1 MRDISNK
8 PRLMPVPLSLRDT
21 EMALC
26 GLKIWRQVVVAQ
38 TFAELRDGS
47 VTPYQETLVDI
58 DLAIDRLEHAKGKF

>member
-1 MRDISNK
+1 MKKLADHMKTKIV
-8 PRLMPVPLSLRDT
+8 LMSLRDV

-38 TFAELRDGS
+38 TFAEMRDGL

-58 DLAIDRLEHAKGKF
+58 DQAIDRLEDAKGKF